1 MDQVVDFVPLLV
13 IMATSAIM
21 ALYFA
26 TASRAR
32 DKEREASR
40 RRRVGDI
47 ESTSEALRKVYVA
60 SVDAGAGKMEGQV
73 DAAASVTRAKELLAQ
88 LRSSPR
94 NPAEFV
100 TFWESTYK
108 RLEDYHEDAGR
119 QLRSSYRLAQIAAA
133 GAFIVLVVMGV
144 LAAQADDA
152 AQAAAPAVIATLGA
166 ALAAYIGKT
175 FNNTYTQTLVRSM
188 AFFHEPLVMAR
199 MLAAERL
206 LDEYGPE
213 NEAERAKALTVMIS
227 AAVAFDVGRLPHV
240 EPSPGDDAE
249 SP

>member
-1 MDQVVDFVPLLV
+1 MDQATDVVAVLL
-13 IMATSAIM
+13 SAVL
-21 ALYFA
+21 AAASAFA
-26 TASRAR
+26 FARAARAR
-32 DKEREASR
+32 DKQSEASR
-40 RRRVGDI
+40 RRRVGEI
-47 ESTSEALRKVYVA
+47 ESTSDALRKAYA
-60 SVDAGAGKMEGQV
+60 RSFGATPDIEGDI
-73 DAAASVTRAKELLAQ
+73 DAAALTARVQEAFSRF
-88 LRSSPR
+88 RPR

-119 QLRSSYRLAQIAAA
+119 QLRSSYRLAQLAAV
-133 GAFIVLVVMGV
+133 GAFILLLVMGL

-152 AQAAAPAVIATLGA
+152 AQAAAPAVVATLGA

-213 NEAERAKALTVMIS
+213 NQEERAKALTVMIS
-227 AAVAFDVGRLPHV
+227 AAVAFDVGRVPPAGL
-240 EPSPGDDAE
+240 SPDKNAK